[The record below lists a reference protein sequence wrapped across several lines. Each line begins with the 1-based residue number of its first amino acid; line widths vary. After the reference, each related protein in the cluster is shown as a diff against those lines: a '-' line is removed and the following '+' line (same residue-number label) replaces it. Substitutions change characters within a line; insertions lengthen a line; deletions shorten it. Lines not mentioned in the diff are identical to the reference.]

1 MASLLFLLFL
11 CPFYVLRETS
21 IRPIRGDAVKGL
33 KRERKQK
40 GNGKRID
47 KKFFSSFAS
56 FDSSTIGHEI
66 RSEEAK
72 KRSDIGSN
80 RWARQG
86 PFPY

>member
-33 KRERKQK
+33 KREILRKQK

-47 KKFFSSFAS
+47 
-56 FDSSTIGHEI
+56 I
-66 RSEEAK
+66 RTYPHLLLLIHLPSVTKSALRKLRKEAT
-72 KRSDIGSN
+72 
-80 RWARQG
+80 
-86 PFPY
+86 

>member
-33 KRERKQK
+33 FREILRK

-47 KKFFSSFAS
+47 
-56 FDSSTIGHEI
+56 I
-66 RSEEAK
+66 RTYPYPQKLLLIHLPSVTKSAQRKLRKEAT
-72 KRSDIGSN
+72 
-80 RWARQG
+80 
-86 PFPY
+86 